1 MVVRLL
7 IYTLFFTLLVF
18 NCKSNDTI
26 KDDVKKN
33 KFKESKISF
42 EKEKKEFESCKNK
55 KNKATKRNY

>member
-42 EKEKKEFESCKNK
+42 EKEKKRLELLSF
-55 KNKATKRNY
+55 